1 MMPRGAVTETR
12 GVKQF
17 LQPLQQVARVLG
29 KDIGQPNL
37 AVTLEKSDVER

>member
-1 MMPRGAVTETR
+1 MMLRGAVTEAR

-29 KDIGQPNL
+29 KDIWQPNL
-37 AVTLEKSDVER
+37 AVPLEESDVER